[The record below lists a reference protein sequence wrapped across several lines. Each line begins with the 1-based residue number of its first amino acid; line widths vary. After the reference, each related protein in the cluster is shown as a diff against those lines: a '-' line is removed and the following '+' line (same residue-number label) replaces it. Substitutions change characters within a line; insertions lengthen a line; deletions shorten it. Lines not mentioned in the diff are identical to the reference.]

1 MGYCFHCGRKMK
13 KVKIYGICSKCEK
26 GLEDLWDYALSLYAL
41 SVVDSEDPEGTI
53 QYSVGNGRLPLVQ
66 ETPDKTVL

>member
-13 KVKIYGICSKCEK
+13 RVVTYGICKQCER
-26 GLEDLWDYALSLYAL
+26 GLENLWDYAMSL
-41 SVVDSEDPEGTI
+41 VGPEDPEGTVWYNI
-53 QYSVGNGRLPLVQ
+53 RDGGVSLVQ